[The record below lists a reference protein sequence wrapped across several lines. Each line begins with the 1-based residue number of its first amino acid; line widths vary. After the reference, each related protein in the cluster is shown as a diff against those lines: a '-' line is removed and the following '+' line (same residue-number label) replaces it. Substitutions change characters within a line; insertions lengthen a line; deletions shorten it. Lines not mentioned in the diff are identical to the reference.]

1 MGRLSALVMFF
12 LVVMV
17 AVLALQAPA
26 SWFVHR
32 LTAAVGDSVRVLD
45 PEGTVWNGRGVLA
58 SPDGRWKVPVGWHLR
73 AAPLLRGEIELELEP
88 QQGIDTPRGT
98 IRLSRTGFSTRG
110 LVLDLPA
117 TILESAFSGQAPA
130 AFGGAIR
137 VDARE
142 LDVEHAGER
151 GGMSVRWERA
161 RLGAAD
167 GTSIA
172 LGVVTA
178 AFAPRAGVLIGT
190 IRNEGGDVAIDG
202 TMTLSAG
209 GMTLDATLAPRA
221 GASEATTRV
230 LGQIGPIDA
239 SGAVRVHWV
248 SARHS

>member
-1 MGRLSALVMFF
+1 MGRLSALVLFF
-12 LVVMV
+12 LVVML

-26 SWFVHR
+26 SWLVHR
-32 LTAAVGDSVRVLD
+32 LTAGFGDSVRVLD

-98 IRLSRTGFSTRG
+98 IRLSRSGFSTRG

-117 TILESAFSGQAPA
+117 TILESAFAGQAPA
-130 AFGGAIR
+130 AFGGEIR
-137 VDARE
+137 VDARDM
-142 LDVEHAGER
+142 DVDRAAER
-151 GGMSVRWERA
+151 GGMSMRWVRA

-172 LGVVTA
+172 LGVVSA
-178 AFAPRAGVLIGT
+178 AFVPRAGVLNGT
-190 IRNEGGDVAIDG
+190 IRNEGGDVAIEG

-209 GMTLDATLAPRA
+209 GITLDATLVPRA

-230 LGQIGPIDA
+230 LGQLGPIDA
-239 SGAVRVHWV
+239 NGAVRLHWV
-248 SARHS
+248 SERR